1 MKKEKNTTE
10 TTENKTKSTEK
21 VPVSELKK
29 VEKSVNKVGKLLKE
43 MRLQKDLSISDV
55 SKKLCIRKI
64 YLEAIEDSN
73 YKELPPLPY
82 GVGFIRSYAEYLGL
96 NSGNIVELYKEETN
110 IKPDKDIFVLEPQ
123 NEATVPNRK
132 YLLISLLAIIFVY
145 FLWYIYNNKISGVEE
160 PENEVLAE
168 ESISEDNNELPLVVE
183 DFSVT
188 EENADASSEP
198 SKAEEKAKVVTEQ
211 VTVTDASFPIEE
223 EKNKDEKPIAEE
235 PKQEEN
241 TTPAKVIEQ
250 PQEKVAEA
258 KPVEGVVIN
267 IKKETWIEVKDAQKL
282 YISKVLQAGD
292 SYKVPEGE
300 GMILSVG
307 RVEAV
312 DVLIN
317 GKVTPVVK
325 PEKKMNIAL
334 DPFLNADNH

>member
-10 TTENKTKSTEK
+10 TSENKTKSTEK
-21 VPVSELKK
+21 APVSELKK

-145 FLWYIYNNKISGVEE
+145 FLWYAYNNKISGVEE
-160 PENEVLAE
+160 PESDVLAE

-188 EENADASSEP
+188 EENTDNSSES
-198 SKAEEKAKVVTEQ
+198 SKAEEKAKVITEQ
-211 VTVTDASFPIEE
+211 VTVTDASFPLEEDE
-223 EKNKDEKPIAEE
+223 EKKTVAEE
-235 PKQEEN
+235 PKKELN
-241 TTPAKVIEQ
+241 TTPAKVEEQ
-250 PQEKVAEA
+250 PQEKAAEA
-258 KPVEGVVIN
+258 KPVDGVVIN
-267 IKKETWIEVKDAQKL
+267 IKKETWIEVKDAEKL

-292 SYKVPEGE
+292 SYKVPEGK

-325 PEKKMNIAL
+325 PDKKMNIAL